1 MKRGKKG
8 SHVGVMLSFVI
19 FITFVVF
26 LFVIF
31 ESKINFFQDKESYL
45 EFIEKALLEKF
56 DSDLANIEQTRDEY
70 KANYDG
76 LKEHLGIPENIEFA
90 FTFVDEDTDPVV
102 EIVAEVK
109 IPEGINIYT
118 KEVLVLYEENS
129 KAGYLTI
136 KTW

>member
-56 DSDLANIEQTRDEY
+56 DSDLANIEQTRDTY
-70 KANYDG
+70 KIDYDG
-76 LKEHLGIPENIEFA
+76 LKEDLGIPENIEFA
-90 FTFVDEDTDPVV
+90 FTFIDEEEDVNV
-102 EIVAEVK
+102 VAERE